1 MRLREVGE
9 FSLIERITRA
19 AARGGAAQAS
29 PAVVVG
35 TGDDAAVL
43 RLPRG
48 HDVVVSTDAL
58 VEGVHFRWLT
68 QNPRTVGQRALLVA
82 LSDLAAMGVRP
93 LGCTLALAAPSSLEL
108 SQALGLARG
117 VGAVAARARCP
128 LVGGNLTR
136 ARVTSLTVTVLGS
149 APPGRFLSRST
160 ARAGDG
166 IFVTGE
172 LGVAAVALARSERTG
187 RRLRHLPPL
196 RLGAGLVL
204 ARLPGRGACI
214 DLSDGLLADLGHL
227 LHASGAGAEV
237 WVGAIPL
244 RPGFAQACGRLRLA
258 PLRTALAAGEDY
270 ELLFTLRPG
279 GLGPRALSRRLG
291 VRVTQIGRITRRAG
305 LHLAGGPKGF
315 SVGASALGFE
325 HF

>member
-1 MRLREVGE
+1 VRLREVGE
-9 FSLIERITRA
+9 FGLIERITRA
-19 AARGGAAQAS
+19 ARAGAARARG
-29 PAVVVG
+29 AVVVG

-48 HDVVVSTDAL
+48 HDVLISTDAL
-58 VEGVHFRWLT
+58 VEGVHFRWHT
-68 QNPRTVGQRALLVA
+68 QSPRTVGQRALLVA

-93 LGCTLALAAPSSLEL
+93 LGCTLALAAPPSLEL
-108 SQALGLARG
+108 SRALGIARG
-117 VGAVAARARCP
+117 LGAVAARAGCP

-149 APPGRFLSRST
+149 APRARFLSRSA
-160 ARAGDG
+160 ARPGDG

-172 LGVAAVALARSERTG
+172 LGVAALALARSEHQA
-187 RRLRHLPPL
+187 RRLSHLPPL
-196 RLGAGLVL
+196 RLRAGLAL
-204 ARLPGRGACI
+204 SRLPGRGACI

-227 LHASGAGAEV
+227 LRASGVGAEV
-237 WVGAIPL
+237 GVASIPL
-244 RPGFAQACGRLRLA
+244 RPGFAQACRQLRLE

-279 GLGPRALSRRLG
+279 GPGAAALSRRLG
-291 VRVTQIGRITRRAG
+291 VRVTQIGRITGRAG
-305 LHLAGGPKGF
+305 LRLTGGPKGF
-315 SVGASALGFE
+315 RVAASGLGFE